1 MFPGETP
8 DPSCSERRLKRWNK
22 AAVLCADAFMQ
33 SSDMASPSAGAEEVL
48 GRERWGSRLD
58 AEVRPT
64 SRRLCSPTV
73 GSSRS
78 SALKRRTVAH
88 SGGSTGLFVSA
99 SCGAAHTDR
108 KSRRRRTCRPAC
120 VELRS
125 LTVDIQDGSDSP
137 SELLRLLG
145 ECGRRPRAFLVA
157 GSETLRR
164 RPDFDVSG
172 AANRDKD
179 ESEVK

>member
-33 SSDMASPSAGAEEVL
+33 TSDMASPSAGPEEVSR
-48 GRERWGSRLD
+48 RERWGSRLA

-73 GSSRS
+73 GPSRR
-78 SALKRRTVAH
+78 SALKR
-88 SGGSTGLFVSA
+88 GGQSLTAAGGRDRFVSA

-108 KSRRRRTCRPAC
+108 KSGRRRTCRPAC

-125 LTVDIQDGSDSP
+125 LTVNLQDSSDSP

-157 GSETLRR
+157 GSEAL
-164 RPDFDVSG
+164 S
-172 AANRDKD
+172 
-179 ESEVK
+179 